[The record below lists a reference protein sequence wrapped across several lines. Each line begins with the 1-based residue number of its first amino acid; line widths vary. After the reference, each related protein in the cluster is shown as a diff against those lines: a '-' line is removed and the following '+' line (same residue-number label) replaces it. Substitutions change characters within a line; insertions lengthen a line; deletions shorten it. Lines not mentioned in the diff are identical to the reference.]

1 MKTIILNIAMTCG
14 LLFGSFSLFA
24 QEVTNGPQI
33 FAEKETHDF
42 GDIAH
47 QGNGNYTFTVK
58 NTGNQPLIIDQV
70 KPSCSCSVSD
80 WNKEPIP
87 PGETTE
93 IKVKYDTNRV
103 GPINKSFTVIS
114 NAVNAPTMMLK
125 IKGTVLPAKE
135 TAAEAIPGEVNRN

>member
-14 LLFGSFSLFA
+14 LLFGCSSLFA
-24 QEVTNGPQI
+24 QEVTSGPQI

-58 NTGNQPLIIDQV
+58 NTGNQPLVIDQV

-80 WNKEPIP
+80 WKKEPIL
-87 PGETTE
+87 PGETAE

-103 GPINKSFTVIS
+103 GSINKSFTVIS

-125 IKGTVLPAKE
+125 IKGTVLPAK
-135 TAAEAIPGEVNRN
+135 AAAVESIPAVTN